1 MKQIEMH
8 IINEYVNNNI
18 TSFHT
23 ARLRILSELKL
34 SKLIRKNPYL
44 FRAKNLLTA
53 SDLVSGLMEAFL
65 SSSEEKLFGDFL
77 EGLAIFIAE
86 NTVSGRKSASPG
98 IDLEF
103 MKDDILFLISIKS
116 GPNWG
121 NSSQYSA
128 LERNFANAVRRIKQ
142 AQTKINVQPVLGICY
157 GKSKTTYNNSYM
169 KIMGQNFWY
178 MISGVPDFYIDI
190 IEPIGYNAR
199 LHNDDFIREKS
210 AILNLLTVEFAKNFC
225 DVNGNINW
233 DGIVEYNSKN
243 GVDI

>member
-1 MKQIEMH
+1 MQSLDMNV
-8 IINEYVNNNI
+8 INEYVNNNI

-34 SKLIRKNPYL
+34 NKLIRKNPYL

-53 SDLVSGLMEAFL
+53 SDLVSGLMDAFL

-86 NTVSGRKSASPG
+86 NTVSGRKSASQG

-103 MKDDILFLISIKS
+103 VNNDTLFLVSIKS

-128 LERNFANAVRRIKQ
+128 LERDFLNAVRRIKQ

-157 GKSKTTYNNSYM
+157 GKSKTTYHNSYM

-178 MISGVPDFYIDI
+178 MISGVPNFYIDI
-190 IEPIGYNAR
+190 IEPIGFNAR
-199 LHNDDFIREKS
+199 LHNDNFIREKA
-210 AILNLLTVEFAKNFC
+210 AILNLLTAEFTKNFC
-225 DVNGNINW
+225 DVNGNIDW
-233 DGIVEYNSKN
+233 AKIVAYNSKN
-243 GVDI
+243 GEMP